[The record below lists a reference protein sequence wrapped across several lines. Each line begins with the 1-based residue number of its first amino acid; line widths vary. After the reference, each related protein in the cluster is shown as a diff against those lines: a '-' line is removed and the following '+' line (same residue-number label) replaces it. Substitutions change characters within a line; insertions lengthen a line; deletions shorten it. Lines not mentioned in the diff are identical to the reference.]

1 MSLVV
6 DIMVQSIGFLLMSV
20 VKSHKI
26 ISIRNNMQHEH
37 AKKTSYHG
45 DTSKPLLHV
54 SPKKKGV

>member
-1 MSLVV
+1 
-6 DIMVQSIGFLLMSV
+6 
-20 VKSHKI
+20 
-26 ISIRNNMQHEH
+26 MQHEH